1 MATGKTNEYT
11 KPGLTGL
18 VFIEPQ
24 RAPIAT
30 EDTTTQATR
39 ELVKGL
45 SQSTYSY
52 KGAHSCSC
60 GVRSDSKDHY
70 YTPPGRNKPTHIT
83 TSLLLHYVEFH
94 RAEIPAEDLAEL
106 EKVLKLHSG
115 EMVLAQPS
123 NARNHKVVWVDDCN
137 VADGS
142 PLRRGTYEQCVEYL
156 RQNWQALKASKMAK
170 HWELNILDPTG
181 RFCSYVI
188 R

>member
-1 MATGKTNEYT
+1 MATGKTNRYT
-11 KPGLTGL
+11 QPGLTGL
-18 VFIEPQ
+18 VFIEPSL
-24 RAPIAT
+24 PPVAT
-30 EDTTTQATR
+30 EDDLTQRTR
-39 ELVKGL
+39 ALIPAIKKSGHA
-45 SQSTYSY
+45 YM
-52 KGAHSCSC
+52 GFHRCSC
-60 GVRSDSKDHY
+60 GEKSDCHDHY
-70 YTPPGRNKPTHIT
+70 FTPPGRNKPTHIT

-115 EMVLAQPS
+115 EMVLAQPA
-123 NARNHKVVWVDDCN
+123 NARNHKVVWADDCN